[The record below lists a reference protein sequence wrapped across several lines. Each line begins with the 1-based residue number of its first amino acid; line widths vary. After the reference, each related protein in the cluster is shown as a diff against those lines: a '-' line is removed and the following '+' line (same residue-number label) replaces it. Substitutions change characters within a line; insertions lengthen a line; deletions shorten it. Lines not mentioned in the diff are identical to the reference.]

1 VLLPS
6 AGVHY
11 TYSASA
17 AAALVGQ
24 PCAGAAN
31 PVTGLTIAGVAV
43 DPAASYRVTV
53 NSFLADGGDKF
64 TVLRDGTGR
73 LGGSVDTDALE
84 AYLAPS
90 LTGTPIAPPALDRI
104 DVAP

>member
-1 VLLPS
+1 
-6 AGVHY
+6 
-11 TYSASA
+11 
-17 AAALVGQ
+17 
-24 PCAGAAN
+24 
-31 PVTGLTIAGVAV
+31 
-43 DPAASYRVTV
+43 
-53 NSFLADGGDKF
+53 
-64 TVLRDGTGR
+64 VLRDGTDR